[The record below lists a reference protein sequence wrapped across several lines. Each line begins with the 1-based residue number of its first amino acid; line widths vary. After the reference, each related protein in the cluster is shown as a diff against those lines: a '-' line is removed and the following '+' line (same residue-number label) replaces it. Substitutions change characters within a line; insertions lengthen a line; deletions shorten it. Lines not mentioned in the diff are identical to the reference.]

1 MQMTT
6 RLLLLFF
13 LANLAACQNQNQDQ
27 QEVAAQVDLAQKDA
41 ANPQEPQPI
50 DVNQITDRKIIKEG
64 TIRFETSSAAE
75 TQQLIAKTVAET
87 NAYLSADQVSD
98 YGERKEHQVTVRVP
112 AEKFDYFLEK
122 ISASA
127 DNLESKNVSAKD
139 VTEEYVDIEARI
151 KTKKELEARY
161 AQLLQ
166 RAAKVSEILE
176 IEKQMGDLRAEIE
189 SIEGRLRYL
198 KSQVAFSTLTVVYYE
213 RGAASFGFFT
223 KFSDALAN
231 GWMYLQAFVIAL
243 VSLWPFFLLGAV
255 VYFLLR
261 RFRKRKKGEA

>member
-1 MQMTT
+1 MMHA
-6 RLLLLFF
+6 LKVLSFVF
-13 LANLAACQNQNQDQ
+13 LSILAACTNNPEQPEAAVQMD
-27 QEVAAQVDLAQKDA
+27 AAQEAA
-41 ANPQEPQPI
+41 ANPQEPDPI

-64 TIRFETSSAAE
+64 NVRFETSSAEE
-75 TQQLIAKTVAET
+75 TRQLIAETVAET
-87 NAYLSADQVSD
+87 NAYLSGEQVND
-98 YGERKEHQVTVRVP
+98 YGERKEHQVTVRMP

-176 IEKQMGDLRAEIE
+176 IEKQMGDLRGEIE

-198 KSQVAFSTLTVVYYE
+198 KSQVAFSTLTIVYYE
-213 RGAASFGFFT
+213 KGVVSFGFFT
-223 KFSDALAN
+223 KLSDALAN
-231 GWMYLQAFVIAL
+231 GWTYLQAFVIAL
-243 VSLWPFFLLGAV
+243 VSLWPFFVLGAV
-255 VYFLLR
+255 GYVLLR